1 MSRPVNCKISGSG
14 KLAQRLSNDPGGQ
27 ADVPNEQI
35 PVPPGQRA
43 RAGLTDNR
51 HMALHPI
58 TYDLA
63 PDRPAPRGYAWMVF
77 AILFALMVVDYVD
90 RQVVVSMFSHLKDE
104 WSLSD
109 GQLGALVSIVSVT
122 VALGAVPLSLLAD
135 RWSRVKSIFLMA
147 LVWSLATISC
157 ALTTSYTELL
167 GARAV
172 VGLGEAAYGTVGA
185 ALLATLFPVRM
196 RSSVLGAF
204 FLAGILGSVLG
215 VVLGGVIAERW
226 SWQAGFG
233 AVGIPGLVLA
243 FVFLFIVRDYKTV
256 ALPMASGSG
265 TRTRV
270 AARAIVAALLR
281 PRTALVAC
289 IGAGFQLLTLS
300 MTYAWLPTYF
310 HRYYQLAPDQ
320 AGLKAGLVVLLGGVG
335 AFVWGV
341 VADRLTPRIAC
352 ARLYVPAIG
361 AVLTAVLMA
370 TAFGA
375 LPPGNAQFALI
386 LAGGLMMA
394 VNVGPI
400 AAVVIDVVHPSVRAT
415 AASVLS
421 LVQNL
426 FGLAGGPILT
436 GILSDRYGLS
446 VALAVVPAFSLL
458 AAVLFVLAARTY
470 VSDLRQAE
478 GERAGIPAG
487 LAPQPA

>member
-1 MSRPVNCKISGSG
+1 
-14 KLAQRLSNDPGGQ
+14 
-27 ADVPNEQI
+27 
-35 PVPPGQRA
+35 
-43 RAGLTDNR
+43 
-51 HMALHPI
+51 MALPHI
-58 TYDLA
+58 AHDLTTE
-63 PDRPAPRGYAWMVF
+63 RPAPRRYAWGVF

-90 RQVVVSMFSHLKDE
+90 RQVVVSMFSHLKTQ
-104 WSLSD
+104 WGLTD

-122 VALGAVPLSLLAD
+122 VAIGAVPLSLLAD

-147 LVWSLATISC
+147 LVWSLATIAC
-157 ALTTSYTELL
+157 AFATSYSQLL

-185 ALLATLFPVRM
+185 AFLATLFPLRM

-215 VVLGGVIAERW
+215 VVLGGLIAHHF

-233 AVGIPGLVLA
+233 AVGVPGLILA
-243 FVFLFIVRDYKTV
+243 FVFLFTVRDYRTV
-256 ALPMASGSG
+256 ALPVAKGSG
-265 TRTRV
+265 TAV
-270 AARAIVAALLR
+270 AARAIVTALLR
-281 PRTALVAC
+281 PRTALIAC

-310 HRYYQLAPDQ
+310 NRYYDLTPDK
-320 AGLKAGLVVLLGGVG
+320 AGLKAGLVVLVGGLG
-335 AFVWGV
+335 ALIWGV
-341 VADRLTPRIAC
+341 LADRLTPRIAC
-352 ARLYVPAIG
+352 ARLYVPVVG
-361 AVLTAVLMA
+361 AVLTAVLMGV
-370 TAFGA
+370 AFGF

-400 AAVVIDVVHPSVRAT
+400 SAVVIDVVHPSVRAT
-415 AASVLS
+415 AASILS

-426 FGLAGGPILT
+426 FGLAGGPLLT
-436 GILSDRYGLS
+436 GVLSDRYGLQF
-446 VALAVVPAFSLL
+446 ALAVVPAFCIL
-458 AAVLFVLAARTY
+458 AAVCFALASRTY

-478 GERAGIPAG
+478 EARARPEGA